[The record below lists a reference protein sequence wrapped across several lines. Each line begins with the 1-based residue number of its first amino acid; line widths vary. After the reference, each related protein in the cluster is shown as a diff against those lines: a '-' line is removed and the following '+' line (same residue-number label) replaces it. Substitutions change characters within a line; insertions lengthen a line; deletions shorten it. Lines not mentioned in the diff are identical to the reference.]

1 MGSSA
6 KKKSKAAK
14 KGVRAGWRIA
24 AFAGPCAV
32 AGVAVGALALFGS
45 HGLKAGATWRGD
57 GLEKIRVLELLSCWS
72 ADTPCS
78 NDEPRCGVVSGPSE
92 VMAALSDALVGDV
105 VGKRA
110 FAFVDAD
117 ALTDTGWLTVSDE
130 VWLLRRVP
138 RATKL
143 SSNMTTAEVVDRSLL
158 VLDVE
163 CGGHWSRLSPRLEAL
178 RAVVSEL
185 DEGLADAAI
194 GPGSPVPDVTVE
206 RWRRELWAVGA
217 DIDARGVWT
226 SENALA
232 IDHDTVARGDTA
244 LLRAARKCDARG
256 VRALISLGADAA
268 TVFDRRGM
276 RALDMALSC
285 DSRTLF
291 GTAKEIVDG
300 CGSACVD
307 FAAAASPMDGLAP
320 LHRVLTR
327 WASSFFAT
335 RPRPNPWNALASIM
349 LAADCDPLARTK
361 TAGAETPLHIAVAK
375 RNVEGARLLLSSA
388 RTPHQLEAMLEARDG
403 LGGFTPLA
411 VAMAWRNWAVT
422 LPRSLAAGPTG
433 GNVEQGLRMQAFD
446 GVADICPYA
455 LPAYDEQSAGFSLVA
470 AADALA
476 SCGFLAEVPR
486 LLLEAGAS
494 VNARDF
500 GGLTPLHHA
509 HPALVPDPEQ
519 TAVLDI
525 EPTPVLAAARL
536 AVTNSLAKL
545 GVTEADALLAESRP
559 HRLLWHRNDKWPRAS
574 NLTSLDADST
584 ECDAPVFVVR
594 HGQIE
599 SAEVV
604 RRVRDGSEPVL
615 ILDALEDTSWDDAR
629 LNWDVE
635 ALRRSHG
642 ASLVRAG
649 AIPYSSAF
657 ALQET
662 VVDLEAALDT
672 AAAESAEAAAMRK
685 RAPFDAPPAP
695 TYVFEQIRWDN
706 PADHP
711 LGKLVASNVGN
722 LPALTDAQAK
732 LHNAQFYVGDALSG
746 EPSSL

>member
-1 MGSSA
+1 MGASA
-6 KKKSKAAK
+6 KKKHKPAK
-14 KGVRAGWRIA
+14 KGLRAGWRMA

-32 AGVAVGALALFGS
+32 AGVAVGALALFGLQ
-45 HGLKAGATWRGD
+45 GDEAGASWRQD
-57 GLEKIRVLELLSCWS
+57 GIERSRVLELLSCWS
-72 ADTPCS
+72 ADKPCS
-78 NDEPRCGVVSGPSE
+78 NDEPHCGVVSGPSE
-92 VMAALSDALVGDV
+92 VMAALSNALVGNDM
-105 VGKRA
+105 GKRA
-110 FAFVDAD
+110 FAFVDSD
-117 ALTDTGWLTVSDE
+117 ALTDTGWLTASDE

-143 SSNMTTAEVVDRSLL
+143 SSNMTTAEAVDRSLL

-178 RAVVSEL
+178 RAVVSKL
-185 DEGLADAAI
+185 DAGLADAAI
-194 GPGSPVPDVTVE
+194 GPGSPVADVTVE
-206 RWRRELWAVGA
+206 RWRRELGTVGA

-226 SENALA
+226 RETALA

-276 RALDMALSC
+276 RALDVALSC

-307 FAAAASPMDGLAP
+307 YAAAASPADGLAP

-349 LAADCDPLARTK
+349 LAAGCDPLARTK

-375 RNVEGARLLLSSA
+375 RNVEGVRLLLSSA
-388 RTPHQLEAMLEARDG
+388 RTSPQLEAMLEARDG

-422 LPRSLAAGPTG
+422 LPRSLAAAPPG
-433 GNVEQGLRMQAFD
+433 GNIDQGLRMQAFD
-446 GVADICPYA
+446 GVADTCPYA
-455 LPAYDEQSAGFSLVA
+455 LPAYDEKASGFSLVA

-486 LLLEAGAS
+486 MLLEAGAS
-494 VNARDF
+494 VGARDF

-519 TAVLDI
+519 NGFEDI
-525 EPTPVLAAARL
+525 EPTSTLTAARR

-545 GVTEADALLAESRP
+545 GITEADALLAESRP
-559 HRLLWHRNDKWPRAS
+559 HRLLWHRNDKWPTRS
-574 NLTSLDADST
+574 TNLTSLDADST

-594 HGQIE
+594 HGQID

-604 RRVRDGSEPVL
+604 RRVRDASEPVL
-615 ILDALEDTSWDDAR
+615 VLDALEDASWDDAR
-629 LNWDVE
+629 LNWNVE

-657 ALQET
+657 ALEET
-662 VVDLEAALDT
+662 VVDLKAALD
-672 AAAESAEAAAMRK
+672 AAAVESAEAAAMRK
-685 RAPFDAPPAP
+685 RAPFHAPPAP

-746 EPSSL
+746 